1 MSLSLLD
8 LQFVLLL
15 LAVAVG
21 RRVLPLSW
29 HVRFGAVA
37 SAALIGL
44 ASPRTLVALGGITL
58 LYLLPARAL
67 IVRAKASSQKTAKV
81 IALTSIFGLVA
92 MMVLFKVHLFFEVPF
107 LHGSRLGKEIV
118 ALIGFSYFLF
128 RAINYL
134 YMHYLMDLGRD
145 DPLMVL
151 YYTIFPPTL
160 TSGPIHK
167 FVDFK
172 KQTEK
177 VRQLDWPTFRD
188 GVYRITRGYFRK
200 MVIAF
205 AIDGLVNRL
214 LEANQWNTAT
224 SALLIASL
232 YVFFYF
238 DFAGYSD
245 IAIGFGQILGIK
257 VPENFR
263 TPFKATS
270 ITEFWR
276 HYHITLADW
285 LRDHVFIPLGGMRA
299 SRTKA
304 GAITFVLMVLC
315 GLWHGLTI
323 PFLLWGLW
331 HGTMLLA
338 EGIAGSKPIPPAKR
352 KGPKYWG
359 RVAFTNVRISIG
371 ALFFLPSL
379 DVVKGV
385 LLGLIQPLG

>member
-1 MSLSLLD
+1 VILSLLD

-15 LAVAVG
+15 LAIVVG
-21 RRVLPLSW
+21 RKLLPSQH
-29 HVRFGAVA
+29 HVRFAGLA
-37 SAALIGL
+37 SAVLIGL
-44 ASPRTLVALGGITL
+44 ASLPTLVALGGVTV
-58 LYLLPARAL
+58 LYLLPARML
-67 IVRAKASSQKTAKV
+67 IVRAKARSPGVAKAA
-81 IALTSIFGLVA
+81 ALSLIFGLVA
-92 MMVLFKVHLFFEVPF
+92 MMIVFKVHLFFEVPF
-107 LHGSRLGKEIV
+107 LHSSRLGKELL
-118 ALIGFSYFLF
+118 ALVGFSYFLF

-151 YYTIFPPTL
+151 YYTLFPPTL

-172 KQTEK
+172 KQTAK
-177 VRQLDWPTFRD
+177 LPPLDWPTVREA
-188 GVYRITRGYFRK
+188 VYRITRGYFRK
-200 MVIAF
+200 LVVAVALDGMVQ
-205 AIDGLVNRL
+205 RL
-214 LEANQWNTAT
+214 LDANQWSTGA
-224 SALLIASL
+224 SVLLIAGL
-232 YVFFYF
+232 YVYFYF

-245 IAIGFGQILGIK
+245 IAIGFGQLLGIK

-285 LRDHVFIPLGGMRA
+285 LRDQVFIPLGGMRA
-299 SRTKA
+299 GRVKA
-304 GAITFVLMVLC
+304 GIITFVLMFLC

-323 PFLLWGLW
+323 PFVLWGLW

-359 RVAFTNVRISIG
+359 RVLFTNVRISIG

-385 LLGLIQPLG
+385 LLGLLRPLG